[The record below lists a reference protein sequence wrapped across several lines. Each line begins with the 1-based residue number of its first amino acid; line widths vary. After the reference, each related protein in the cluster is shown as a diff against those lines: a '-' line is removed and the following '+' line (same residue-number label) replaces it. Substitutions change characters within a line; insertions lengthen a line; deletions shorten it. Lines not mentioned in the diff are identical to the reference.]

1 MDNVPSE
8 MLRGHID
15 TIILLSLLDSD
26 KHTGQIKEEIESRSD
41 GQFELKQGTFYSC
54 LQRIVKQGY
63 VTEYRV
69 STPEGRKKFYQLTEK
84 GKVYIDENKD
94 RWCFSRRVIDTLIQ
108 VPEPKEDKQN
118 KTVISL
124 PDAPET
130 AQEEEISP
138 EDTLKQFL
146 DGALDEQ
153 KKTETQAG
161 SYSQNVAAAQN
172 SDIKATE
179 NISTEAEKAEEKKK
193 TETKNGG
200 YDLFTYLDYTQSYP
214 LDEAS
219 YKKQAQA
226 KPQPVEAPAER
237 ETFFA
242 PHDEPT
248 PTQQTA
254 TVASATEQKQADP
267 VAEQTQISFT
277 DITTENGPQ
286 KTAEETAVKKER
298 VATHAE
304 QTHPQAQEQEVQK
317 ETAATTVSVQEKQE
331 ETEEKEDFYP
341 EDKVAS
347 REYRTVLSKLFPEKK
362 KQPETPAEE
371 PRELVYT
378 EGTDVN
384 SFFHDTVTIDDEK
397 LKEMQE
403 QAKLKKKHKIE
414 HQPVREQK
422 IKEKPKN
429 LPSDRAEKSCT
440 TYNPYYDFSDIKS
453 LAEAEGFRVRISSA
467 ENRKDSGRIMIN
479 KLIFHSSLIYF
490 AILAIETLIIGLT
503 TASIAK
509 LSFLPYFIFGCVCA
523 LFPISYGIAYL
534 VNPDKRVT
542 SLATFKSAI
551 ELIIIITLNLC
562 LVLFCCCIFAEIDFS
577 DPAMLLRWVFYPLL
591 ILLNLPV
598 YTFIKYLKLDNQ
610 RYFS

>member
-108 VPEPKEDKQN
+108 TPVANEDKQS
-118 KTVISL
+118 KTIISL
-124 PDAPET
+124 PDASEVS
-130 AQEEEISP
+130 QEEEISP

-146 DGALDEQ
+146 DGTLEEKAQAPKENNVTSSATQNSEAKPTQTTTKEADEQ
-153 KKTETQAG
+153 KEKQ
-161 SYSQNVAAAQN
+161 
-172 SDIKATE
+172 SDKD
-179 NISTEAEKAEEKKK
+179 
-193 TETKNGG
+193 KNGG

-214 LDEAS
+214 LDDTD
-219 YKKQAQA
+219 YKKPPKQPEVA
-226 KPQPVEAPAER
+226 KTAEH
-237 ETFFA
+237 ETFFEPQNKQNEPTA
-242 PHDEPT
+242 EPKHDEI
-248 PTQQTA
+248 
-254 TVASATEQKQADP
+254 VE
-267 VAEQTQISFT
+267 QISII
-277 DITTENGPQ
+277 DSEKTTEKEVKQESLQENPVPEEKEPQ
-286 KTAEETAVKKER
+286 R
-298 VATHAE
+298 
-304 QTHPQAQEQEVQK
+304 EQEEQI
-317 ETAATTVSVQEKQE
+317 AATLAPAQTE
-331 ETEEKEDFYP
+331 EVEEKEDFYP

-362 KQPETPAEE
+362 KQPEATEEE

-403 QAKLKKKHKIE
+403 QAKHQKKRKPEK
-414 HQPVREQK
+414 QSRNEQK
-422 IKEKPKN
+422 IREKTKN

-453 LAEAEGFRVRISSA
+453 LADAEGFRVRVSSA
-467 ENRKDSGRIMIN
+467 ETRKDAGRIMIN
-479 KLIFHSSLIYF
+479 KLIFHSSLEYF
-490 AILAIETLIIGLT
+490 AILAVETLILGLT

-509 LSFLPYFIFGCVCA
+509 LNYLPYLIFVLACA
-523 LFPISYGIAYL
+523 LFPLTYGIAYL
-534 VNPDKRVT
+534 INPNKKVA

>member
-108 VPEPKEDKQN
+108 TPAANEDKQS
-118 KTVISL
+118 KTIISL
-124 PDAPET
+124 PDAPEV

-146 DGALDEQ
+146 DGTLEEKAQAPKDNNVTSSATQNPEAKPTQTTTKEADEQ
-153 KKTETQAG
+153 KEKQ
-161 SYSQNVAAAQN
+161 
-172 SDIKATE
+172 SDKD
-179 NISTEAEKAEEKKK
+179 
-193 TETKNGG
+193 KNGG

-214 LDEAS
+214 LDDTD
-219 YKKQAQA
+219 YKKPPKQPEVA
-226 KPQPVEAPAER
+226 KTAEH
-237 ETFFA
+237 ETFFEPQNKQNKPA
-242 PHDEPT
+242 AEPKHDEI
-248 PTQQTA
+248 
-254 TVASATEQKQADP
+254 VE
-267 VAEQTQISFT
+267 QISII
-277 DITTENGPQ
+277 DSEKTTEKEVKQESLPENPIPEEKEPQ
-286 KTAEETAVKKER
+286 R
-298 VATHAE
+298 
-304 QTHPQAQEQEVQK
+304 EQEEQI
-317 ETAATTVSVQEKQE
+317 AATLAPAQTE
-331 ETEEKEDFYP
+331 EVEEKEDFYP

-362 KQPETPAEE
+362 KQPETIEEE

-403 QAKLKKKHKIE
+403 QAKHQKKRKPEK
-414 HQPVREQK
+414 QSRNEQK
-422 IKEKPKN
+422 IREKTKN

-453 LAEAEGFRVRISSA
+453 LADAEGFRVRVSSA
-467 ENRKDSGRIMIN
+467 ETRKDAGRIMIN
-479 KLIFHSSLIYF
+479 KLIFHSSLEYF
-490 AILAIETLIIGLT
+490 AILAIETLILGLT

-509 LSFLPYFIFGCVCA
+509 LNYLPYLIFVLACA
-523 LFPISYGIAYL
+523 LFPLTYGIAYL
-534 VNPDKRVT
+534 INPNKKVA

>member
-108 VPEPKEDKQN
+108 TPAANEDKQS
-118 KTVISL
+118 KTIISL
-124 PDAPET
+124 PDAPEMS
-130 AQEEEISP
+130 QEEEISP

-146 DGALDEQ
+146 DGTLEEKA
-153 KKTETQAG
+153 QAPIEN
-161 SYSQNVAAAQN
+161 NVTSSATQN
-172 SDIKATE
+172 SESKHTQ
-179 NISTEAEKAEEKKK
+179 TTTKEADEKEKQSDKD
-193 TETKNGG
+193 KNGG

-214 LDEAS
+214 LDDS
-219 YKKQAQA
+219 DFKKQPQKSEVA
-226 KPQPVEAPAER
+226 KSTGH
-237 ETFFA
+237 ETFFEQQNKQNEPA
-242 PHDEPT
+242 AEPKHDDEI
-248 PTQQTA
+248 
-254 TVASATEQKQADP
+254 VE
-267 VAEQTQISFT
+267 QISIV
-277 DITTENGPQ
+277 DSEKTTEKEVKQESLPENPIQEEKEPQ
-286 KTAEETAVKKER
+286 R
-298 VATHAE
+298 
-304 QTHPQAQEQEVQK
+304 
-317 ETAATTVSVQEKQE
+317 KQE
-331 ETEEKEDFYP
+331 EQIAATFAPAQTEEVEEKEDFYP
-341 EDKVAS
+341 EDKVVS

-362 KQPETPAEE
+362 KQPETIEEE

-403 QAKLKKKHKIE
+403 QAKHQKKRKPEK
-414 HQPVREQK
+414 QTRNEQK
-422 IKEKPKN
+422 IREKTKN

-453 LAEAEGFRVRISSA
+453 LADAEGFRVRVSSA
-467 ENRKDSGRIMIN
+467 ETRKDAGRIMIN
-479 KLIFHSSLIYF
+479 KLIFHSSLEYF
-490 AILAIETLIIGLT
+490 AILAIETLILGLT

-509 LSFLPYFIFGCVCA
+509 LNYLPYLVFVLTCA
-523 LFPISYGIAYL
+523 LFPLTYGIAYL
-534 VNPDKRVT
+534 INPNKKVA

>member
-108 VPEPKEDKQN
+108 TPAVNEDKQS
-118 KTVISL
+118 KTIISL
-124 PDAPET
+124 PDAPEV

-146 DGALDEQ
+146 DGTLEEKAQAPKDNNVTSSATQNPEAKPTQTTTKEADEQ
-153 KKTETQAG
+153 KEKQ
-161 SYSQNVAAAQN
+161 
-172 SDIKATE
+172 SDKD
-179 NISTEAEKAEEKKK
+179 
-193 TETKNGG
+193 KNGG

-214 LDEAS
+214 LDDTD
-219 YKKQAQA
+219 YKKPPKQPEVA
-226 KPQPVEAPAER
+226 KTAEH
-237 ETFFA
+237 ETFFEPQNKQNEPA
-242 PHDEPT
+242 TEPKHDEI
-248 PTQQTA
+248 
-254 TVASATEQKQADP
+254 VE
-267 VAEQTQISFT
+267 QISII
-277 DITTENGPQ
+277 DSE
-286 KTAEETAVKKER
+286 KTAEKEVKQESLPENPIQEEKE
-298 VATHAE
+298 
-304 QTHPQAQEQEVQK
+304 PQREQEEQI
-317 ETAATTVSVQEKQE
+317 AATLAPAQTE
-331 ETEEKEDFYP
+331 EVEEKEDFYP

-362 KQPETPAEE
+362 KQPETTEEE

-403 QAKLKKKHKIE
+403 QAKHQKKRKPEK
-414 HQPVREQK
+414 QSRNEQK
-422 IKEKPKN
+422 IREKTKN

-453 LAEAEGFRVRISSA
+453 LADAEGFRVRVSSA
-467 ENRKDSGRIMIN
+467 ETRKDAGRIMIN
-479 KLIFHSSLIYF
+479 KLIFHSSLEYF
-490 AILAIETLIIGLT
+490 AILAIETLILGLT

-509 LSFLPYFIFGCVCA
+509 LNYLPYLIFVLACA
-523 LFPISYGIAYL
+523 LFPLTYGIAYL
-534 VNPDKRVT
+534 ITPNKKVA

>member
-108 VPEPKEDKQN
+108 TPAANEDKQS
-118 KTVISL
+118 KTIISL
-124 PDAPET
+124 PDAPEVS
-130 AQEEEISP
+130 QEEEISP

-146 DGALDEQ
+146 DGMLKEKA
-153 KKTETQAG
+153 QAPKENNAT
-161 SYSQNVAAAQN
+161 SSATQN
-172 SDIKATE
+172 SESKHTQTTTKEVD
-179 NISTEAEKAEEKKK
+179 EKEKQSDKD
-193 TETKNGG
+193 KNGG

-214 LDEAS
+214 LDDS
-219 YKKQAQA
+219 DFKKQPQKPEVA
-226 KPQPVEAPAER
+226 KSTGH
-237 ETFFA
+237 ETFFEQQNKQNESA
-242 PHDEPT
+242 AEPKHDEI
-248 PTQQTA
+248 
-254 TVASATEQKQADP
+254 VE
-267 VAEQTQISFT
+267 QISIV
-277 DITTENGPQ
+277 DSEKTTEKEVKQESLPENPIQEEKEPQ
-286 KTAEETAVKKER
+286 R
-298 VATHAE
+298 
-304 QTHPQAQEQEVQK
+304 
-317 ETAATTVSVQEKQE
+317 KQE
-331 ETEEKEDFYP
+331 EQIAATFAPAQTEEVEEKEDFYP
-341 EDKVAS
+341 EDKVVS

-362 KQPETPAEE
+362 KQPETIEEE

-403 QAKLKKKHKIE
+403 QAKHQKKRKPEK
-414 HQPVREQK
+414 QSRNEQK
-422 IKEKPKN
+422 IREKTKN

-453 LAEAEGFRVRISSA
+453 LADAEGFRVRVSSA
-467 ENRKDSGRIMIN
+467 ETRKDAGRIMIN
-479 KLIFHSSLIYF
+479 KLIFHSSLEYF
-490 AILAIETLIIGLT
+490 AILAIETLILGLT

-509 LSFLPYFIFGCVCA
+509 LNYLPYLVFVLTCA
-523 LFPISYGIAYL
+523 LFPLTYGIAYL
-534 VNPDKRVT
+534 INPNKKVA

>member
-108 VPEPKEDKQN
+108 TPVANEDKQS
-118 KTVISL
+118 KTIISL
-124 PDAPET
+124 PDAPEV

-146 DGALDEQ
+146 DGTLEEKAQAPKDNNVTSSATQNPEAKPTQTTTKEADEQ
-153 KKTETQAG
+153 KEKQ
-161 SYSQNVAAAQN
+161 
-172 SDIKATE
+172 SDKD
-179 NISTEAEKAEEKKK
+179 
-193 TETKNGG
+193 KNGG

-214 LDEAS
+214 LDDTD
-219 YKKQAQA
+219 YKKPPKQPEVA
-226 KPQPVEAPAER
+226 KTAEH
-237 ETFFA
+237 ETFFEPQNKQNEPA
-242 PHDEPT
+242 AEPKHDEI
-248 PTQQTA
+248 
-254 TVASATEQKQADP
+254 VE
-267 VAEQTQISFT
+267 QISII
-277 DITTENGPQ
+277 DSE
-286 KTAEETAVKKER
+286 KTAEKEVKQESLQENPVPEEKE
-298 VATHAE
+298 
-304 QTHPQAQEQEVQK
+304 PQREQEEQI
-317 ETAATTVSVQEKQE
+317 AATLAPAQTE
-331 ETEEKEDFYP
+331 EVEEKEDFYP

-362 KQPETPAEE
+362 KQPEATEEE

-403 QAKLKKKHKIE
+403 QAKHQKKRKPEK
-414 HQPVREQK
+414 QSRNEQK
-422 IKEKPKN
+422 IREKTKN

-453 LAEAEGFRVRISSA
+453 LADAEGFRVRVSSA
-467 ENRKDSGRIMIN
+467 ETRKDAGRIMIN
-479 KLIFHSSLIYF
+479 KLIFHSSLEYF
-490 AILAIETLIIGLT
+490 AILAIETLILGLT

-509 LSFLPYFIFGCVCA
+509 LNYLPYLIFVLACA
-523 LFPISYGIAYL
+523 LFPLTYGIAYL
-534 VNPDKRVT
+534 INPNKKVA

>member
-108 VPEPKEDKQN
+108 TPAANEDKQS
-118 KTVISL
+118 KTIISL
-124 PDAPET
+124 PDAPEVS
-130 AQEEEISP
+130 QEEEISP

-146 DGALDEQ
+146 DGMLEEKA
-153 KKTETQAG
+153 QAPKENNAT
-161 SYSQNVAAAQN
+161 SSATQN
-172 SDIKATE
+172 SESKHTQ
-179 NISTEAEKAEEKKK
+179 TTTKEADEKEKQSDKD
-193 TETKNGG
+193 KNGG

-214 LDEAS
+214 LDDS
-219 YKKQAQA
+219 DFKKQPQKPEVA
-226 KPQPVEAPAER
+226 KSTGH
-237 ETFFA
+237 ETFFEQQNKQNESA
-242 PHDEPT
+242 AEPKHDEI
-248 PTQQTA
+248 
-254 TVASATEQKQADP
+254 VE
-267 VAEQTQISFT
+267 QISIV
-277 DITTENGPQ
+277 DSEKTTEKEVKQESLPENPIQEEKEPQ
-286 KTAEETAVKKER
+286 R
-298 VATHAE
+298 
-304 QTHPQAQEQEVQK
+304 
-317 ETAATTVSVQEKQE
+317 KQE
-331 ETEEKEDFYP
+331 EQIAATFAPAQTEEVEEKEDFYP
-341 EDKVAS
+341 EDKVVS

-362 KQPETPAEE
+362 KQPETIEEE

-403 QAKLKKKHKIE
+403 QAKHQKKRKPEK
-414 HQPVREQK
+414 QSRNEQK
-422 IKEKPKN
+422 IREKTKH

-453 LAEAEGFRVRISSA
+453 LADAEGFRVRVSSA
-467 ENRKDSGRIMIN
+467 ETRKDAGRIMIN
-479 KLIFHSSLIYF
+479 KLIFHSSLEYF
-490 AILAIETLIIGLT
+490 AILAIETLILGLT

-509 LSFLPYFIFGCVCA
+509 LNYLPYLVFVLTCA
-523 LFPISYGIAYL
+523 LFPLTYGIAYL
-534 VNPDKRVT
+534 INPNKKVA

>member
-108 VPEPKEDKQN
+108 TPVANEDKQS
-118 KTVISL
+118 KTIISL
-124 PDAPET
+124 PDAPEV

-146 DGALDEQ
+146 DGTLEEKAQAPKDNNVTSSATHNSEAKPTQTTTKEADEQ
-153 KKTETQAG
+153 KEKQ
-161 SYSQNVAAAQN
+161 
-172 SDIKATE
+172 SDKD
-179 NISTEAEKAEEKKK
+179 
-193 TETKNGG
+193 KNGG

-214 LDEAS
+214 LDDTD
-219 YKKQAQA
+219 YKKPPKQPEVA
-226 KPQPVEAPAER
+226 KTAEH
-237 ETFFA
+237 ETFFEPQNKQNEPA
-242 PHDEPT
+242 AEPKHDEI
-248 PTQQTA
+248 
-254 TVASATEQKQADP
+254 VE
-267 VAEQTQISFT
+267 QISII
-277 DITTENGPQ
+277 DSE
-286 KTAEETAVKKER
+286 KTAEKEVKQESLQENPVPEEKE
-298 VATHAE
+298 
-304 QTHPQAQEQEVQK
+304 PQREQEEQI
-317 ETAATTVSVQEKQE
+317 AATLAPAQTE
-331 ETEEKEDFYP
+331 EVEEKEDFYP

-362 KQPETPAEE
+362 KQPEATEEE

-403 QAKLKKKHKIE
+403 QAKHQKKRKPEK
-414 HQPVREQK
+414 QSRNEQK
-422 IKEKPKN
+422 IREKTKN

-453 LAEAEGFRVRISSA
+453 LADAEGFRVRVSSA
-467 ENRKDSGRIMIN
+467 ETRKDAGRIMIN
-479 KLIFHSSLIYF
+479 KLIFHSSLEYF
-490 AILAIETLIIGLT
+490 AILAIETLILGLT

-509 LSFLPYFIFGCVCA
+509 LNYLPYLIFVLACA
-523 LFPISYGIAYL
+523 LFPLTYGIAYL
-534 VNPDKRVT
+534 INPNKKVA

>member
-108 VPEPKEDKQN
+108 TPAANEDKQS
-118 KTVISL
+118 KTIISL
-124 PDAPET
+124 PDAPEVS
-130 AQEEEISP
+130 QEEEISP

-146 DGALDEQ
+146 DGTLEEKA
-153 KKTETQAG
+153 QAPKEN
-161 SYSQNVAAAQN
+161 NVTSSAAQN
-172 SDIKATE
+172 SESKHTQ
-179 NISTEAEKAEEKKK
+179 TTTKEADEKEKQSDKD
-193 TETKNGG
+193 KNGG

-214 LDEAS
+214 LDDS
-219 YKKQAQA
+219 DFKKQPQKPEVA
-226 KPQPVEAPAER
+226 KTTEH
-237 ETFFA
+237 ETFFEQQSKQNEPA
-242 PHDEPT
+242 AEPKHDEI
-248 PTQQTA
+248 
-254 TVASATEQKQADP
+254 VE
-267 VAEQTQISFT
+267 QISIV
-277 DITTENGPQ
+277 DSEKTTE
-286 KTAEETAVKKER
+286 KEVKQESSQENLSADEKYLPR
-298 VATHAE
+298 
-304 QTHPQAQEQEVQK
+304 EQEEQV
-317 ETAATTVSVQEKQE
+317 AATFAPAQTE
-331 ETEEKEDFYP
+331 EVEEKEDFYP

-362 KQPETPAEE
+362 KQPETIEEE

-403 QAKLKKKHKIE
+403 QAKHQKKRKPEK
-414 HQPVREQK
+414 QSRNEQK
-422 IKEKPKN
+422 IREKTKN

-453 LAEAEGFRVRISSA
+453 LADAEGFRVRVSSA
-467 ENRKDSGRIMIN
+467 ETRKDAGRIMIN
-479 KLIFHSSLIYF
+479 KLIFHSSLEYF
-490 AILAIETLIIGLT
+490 AILAIETLILGLT

-509 LSFLPYFIFGCVCA
+509 LNYLPYLIFVLTCA
-523 LFPISYGIAYL
+523 LFPLTYGIAYL
-534 VNPDKRVT
+534 INPNKKVA

>member
-108 VPEPKEDKQN
+108 TPVANEDKQS
-118 KTVISL
+118 KTIISL
-124 PDAPET
+124 PDAPEVS
-130 AQEEEISP
+130 QEEEISP

-146 DGALDEQ
+146 DGTLEEKAQAPKENNVTSSATQNSEAKPTQTTTKEADEQ
-153 KKTETQAG
+153 KEKQ
-161 SYSQNVAAAQN
+161 
-172 SDIKATE
+172 SDKD
-179 NISTEAEKAEEKKK
+179 
-193 TETKNGG
+193 KNGG

-214 LDEAS
+214 LDDTD
-219 YKKQAQA
+219 YKKPPKQPEVA
-226 KPQPVEAPAER
+226 KTAEH
-237 ETFFA
+237 ETFFEPQNKQNEPA
-242 PHDEPT
+242 VEPKHDEI
-248 PTQQTA
+248 
-254 TVASATEQKQADP
+254 VE
-267 VAEQTQISFT
+267 QISII
-277 DITTENGPQ
+277 DSEKTTEKEVKQESLQENSVPEEKEPQ
-286 KTAEETAVKKER
+286 REHEE
-298 VATHAE
+298 
-304 QTHPQAQEQEVQK
+304 QI
-317 ETAATTVSVQEKQE
+317 AATLAPAQTE
-331 ETEEKEDFYP
+331 EVEEKEDFYP

-362 KQPETPAEE
+362 KQPETTEEE

-403 QAKLKKKHKIE
+403 QAKHQKKRKPEK
-414 HQPVREQK
+414 QSRNEQK
-422 IKEKPKN
+422 IREKTKN

-453 LAEAEGFRVRISSA
+453 LADAEGFRVRVSSA
-467 ENRKDSGRIMIN
+467 ETRKDAGRIMIN
-479 KLIFHSSLIYF
+479 KLIFHSSLEYF
-490 AILAIETLIIGLT
+490 AILAIETLILGLT

-509 LSFLPYFIFGCVCA
+509 LNYLPYLIFVLACA
-523 LFPISYGIAYL
+523 LFPLTYGIAYL
-534 VNPDKRVT
+534 INPNKKVA

>member
-108 VPEPKEDKQN
+108 TPAANEDKQS
-118 KTVISL
+118 KTIISL
-124 PDAPET
+124 PDAPEVS
-130 AQEEEISP
+130 QEEEISP

-146 DGALDEQ
+146 DGTLEEKA
-153 KKTETQAG
+153 QAPKENNAT
-161 SYSQNVAAAQN
+161 SSATQN
-172 SDIKATE
+172 SESKHTQ
-179 NISTEAEKAEEKKK
+179 TTTKEADEKEKQSDKD
-193 TETKNGG
+193 KNGG

-214 LDEAS
+214 LDDS
-219 YKKQAQA
+219 DYKKQPQKPEVA
-226 KPQPVEAPAER
+226 KTTEH
-237 ETFFA
+237 ETFFEQQSKQNEPA
-242 PHDEPT
+242 AEPKHDEI
-248 PTQQTA
+248 
-254 TVASATEQKQADP
+254 VE
-267 VAEQTQISFT
+267 QISIV
-277 DITTENGPQ
+277 DSEKTTE
-286 KTAEETAVKKER
+286 KEVKQESLQENLSADEKYLPR
-298 VATHAE
+298 
-304 QTHPQAQEQEVQK
+304 EQEEQV
-317 ETAATTVSVQEKQE
+317 AATSAPAQTE
-331 ETEEKEDFYP
+331 EVEEKEDFYP

-362 KQPETPAEE
+362 KQPETIEEE

-403 QAKLKKKHKIE
+403 QAKHQKKRKPEK
-414 HQPVREQK
+414 QSRNEQK
-422 IKEKPKN
+422 IREKTKN

-440 TYNPYYDFSDIKS
+440 TYIPYYDFSDIKS
-453 LAEAEGFRVRISSA
+453 LADAEGFRVRVSSA
-467 ENRKDSGRIMIN
+467 ETRKDAGRIMIN
-479 KLIFHSSLIYF
+479 KLIFHSSLEYF
-490 AILAIETLIIGLT
+490 AILAIETLILGLT

-509 LSFLPYFIFGCVCA
+509 LNYLPYLIFVLACA
-523 LFPISYGIAYL
+523 LFPLTYGIAYL
-534 VNPDKRVT
+534 INPNKKVA

>member
-108 VPEPKEDKQN
+108 TPAANEDKQS
-118 KTVISL
+118 KTIISL
-124 PDAPET
+124 PDAPEVS
-130 AQEEEISP
+130 QEEEISP

-146 DGALDEQ
+146 DGTLEEKA
-153 KKTETQAG
+153 QAPKEN
-161 SYSQNVAAAQN
+161 NVTSSAAQN
-172 SDIKATE
+172 SESKHTQTTTKELD
-179 NISTEAEKAEEKKK
+179 EKEKQSDKD
-193 TETKNGG
+193 KNGG

-214 LDEAS
+214 LDDS
-219 YKKQAQA
+219 DFKKTPQKPEVA
-226 KPQPVEAPAER
+226 KTTGH
-237 ETFFA
+237 ETFFEQQNKQNEPA
-242 PHDEPT
+242 AEPKHDEI
-248 PTQQTA
+248 
-254 TVASATEQKQADP
+254 VE
-267 VAEQTQISFT
+267 QISIV
-277 DITTENGPQ
+277 DSEKTTEKEVKQESLPENPIQEEKEPQ
-286 KTAEETAVKKER
+286 R
-298 VATHAE
+298 
-304 QTHPQAQEQEVQK
+304 
-317 ETAATTVSVQEKQE
+317 KQE
-331 ETEEKEDFYP
+331 EQIAATFAPAQTEEVEEKEDFYP
-341 EDKVAS
+341 EDKVVS

-362 KQPETPAEE
+362 KQPETIEEE

-403 QAKLKKKHKIE
+403 QAKHQKKRKPEK
-414 HQPVREQK
+414 QSRNEQK
-422 IKEKPKN
+422 IREKTKN

-453 LAEAEGFRVRISSA
+453 LADAEGFRVRVSSA
-467 ENRKDSGRIMIN
+467 ETRKDAGRIMIN
-479 KLIFHSSLIYF
+479 KLIFHSSLEYF
-490 AILAIETLIIGLT
+490 AILAIETLILGLT

-509 LSFLPYFIFGCVCA
+509 LNYLPYLVFVLTCA
-523 LFPISYGIAYL
+523 LFPLTYGIAYL
-534 VNPDKRVT
+534 INPNKKVA

>member
-108 VPEPKEDKQN
+108 TPAANEDKQS
-118 KTVISL
+118 KTIISL
-124 PDAPET
+124 PDAPEV

-146 DGALDEQ
+146 DGTLEEKAQAPKDNNVISSATQNPEAKPAQTTTKEADEQ
-153 KKTETQAG
+153 KEKQ
-161 SYSQNVAAAQN
+161 
-172 SDIKATE
+172 SDKD
-179 NISTEAEKAEEKKK
+179 
-193 TETKNGG
+193 KNGG

-214 LDEAS
+214 LDDTD
-219 YKKQAQA
+219 YKKPPKQPEVA
-226 KPQPVEAPAER
+226 KTAEH
-237 ETFFA
+237 ETFFEPQNKQNEPA
-242 PHDEPT
+242 AEPKHDEI
-248 PTQQTA
+248 
-254 TVASATEQKQADP
+254 VE
-267 VAEQTQISFT
+267 QISII
-277 DITTENGPQ
+277 DSE
-286 KTAEETAVKKER
+286 KTAEKEVKQESLPENPIPEEKEPQR
-298 VATHAE
+298 EHEE
-304 QTHPQAQEQEVQK
+304 QI
-317 ETAATTVSVQEKQE
+317 AATLAPAQTE
-331 ETEEKEDFYP
+331 EVEEKEDFYP

-362 KQPETPAEE
+362 KQPEATEEE

-403 QAKLKKKHKIE
+403 QAKHQKKRKPEK
-414 HQPVREQK
+414 QSRNEQK
-422 IKEKPKN
+422 IREKTKN

-453 LAEAEGFRVRISSA
+453 LADAEGFRVRVSSA
-467 ENRKDSGRIMIN
+467 ETRKDAGRIMIN
-479 KLIFHSSLIYF
+479 KLIFHSSLEYF
-490 AILAIETLIIGLT
+490 AILAIETLILGLT

-509 LSFLPYFIFGCVCA
+509 LNYLPYLIFVLACA
-523 LFPISYGIAYL
+523 LFPLTYGIAYL
-534 VNPDKRVT
+534 INPNKKVA

>member
-108 VPEPKEDKQN
+108 TPAANEDKQS
-118 KTVISL
+118 KTIISL
-124 PDAPET
+124 PDAPEVS
-130 AQEEEISP
+130 QEEEISP

-146 DGALDEQ
+146 DGTLEEKA
-153 KKTETQAG
+153 QAPKEN
-161 SYSQNVAAAQN
+161 NVTSSATQN
-172 SDIKATE
+172 SESKHTQ
-179 NISTEAEKAEEKKK
+179 TTTKEADEKEKQADKD
-193 TETKNGG
+193 KNGG

-214 LDEAS
+214 LDDS
-219 YKKQAQA
+219 DFKKQPQKPEVA
-226 KPQPVEAPAER
+226 KTTGH
-237 ETFFA
+237 ETFFEQQNKQNESA
-242 PHDEPT
+242 AEPKHDEI
-248 PTQQTA
+248 
-254 TVASATEQKQADP
+254 VE
-267 VAEQTQISFT
+267 QISIV
-277 DITTENGPQ
+277 DSEKTTEKEIKQESLPENPIQEEKEPQ
-286 KTAEETAVKKER
+286 R
-298 VATHAE
+298 
-304 QTHPQAQEQEVQK
+304 
-317 ETAATTVSVQEKQE
+317 KQE
-331 ETEEKEDFYP
+331 EQVAATFAPAQTEEVEEKEDFYP
-341 EDKVAS
+341 EDKVVS

-362 KQPETPAEE
+362 KQPETIEEE

-403 QAKLKKKHKIE
+403 QAKHQKKRKPEK
-414 HQPVREQK
+414 QSRNEQK
-422 IKEKPKN
+422 IREKTKN

-453 LAEAEGFRVRISSA
+453 LADAEGFRVRVSSA
-467 ENRKDSGRIMIN
+467 ETRKDAGRIMIN
-479 KLIFHSSLIYF
+479 KLIFHSSLEYF
-490 AILAIETLIIGLT
+490 AILAIETLILGLT

-509 LSFLPYFIFGCVCA
+509 LNYLPYLVFVLTCA
-523 LFPISYGIAYL
+523 LFPLTYGIAYL
-534 VNPDKRVT
+534 INPNKKVA

>member
-108 VPEPKEDKQN
+108 TPAANEDKQS
-118 KTVISL
+118 KTIISL
-124 PDAPET
+124 PDAPEVS
-130 AQEEEISP
+130 QEEEISP

-146 DGALDEQ
+146 DGTLEEKA
-153 KKTETQAG
+153 QAPKEN
-161 SYSQNVAAAQN
+161 NVTSSATQN
-172 SDIKATE
+172 SESKHTQ
-179 NISTEAEKAEEKKK
+179 TTTKEADEKEKQSDKD
-193 TETKNGG
+193 KNGG

-214 LDEAS
+214 LDDS
-219 YKKQAQA
+219 DFKKQPQKPEVA
-226 KPQPVEAPAER
+226 KTTGH
-237 ETFFA
+237 ETFFEPQNKQNEPA
-242 PHDEPT
+242 SEPKHDEI
-248 PTQQTA
+248 
-254 TVASATEQKQADP
+254 VE
-267 VAEQTQISFT
+267 QISIV
-277 DITTENGPQ
+277 DSEKTTE
-286 KTAEETAVKKER
+286 KEVKQESLQENLSADEKYLPR
-298 VATHAE
+298 
-304 QTHPQAQEQEVQK
+304 EQEEQV
-317 ETAATTVSVQEKQE
+317 AATSAPAQTE
-331 ETEEKEDFYP
+331 EVEEKEDFYP

-362 KQPETPAEE
+362 KQPETIEEE

-403 QAKLKKKHKIE
+403 QAKHQKKRKPEK
-414 HQPVREQK
+414 QSRNEQK
-422 IKEKPKN
+422 NREKTKN

-453 LAEAEGFRVRISSA
+453 LADAEGFRVRVSSA
-467 ENRKDSGRIMIN
+467 ETRKDAGRIMIN
-479 KLIFHSSLIYF
+479 KLIFHSSLEYF
-490 AILAIETLIIGLT
+490 AILAIETLILGLT

-509 LSFLPYFIFGCVCA
+509 LNYLPYLIFVLACA
-523 LFPISYGIAYL
+523 LFPLTYGIAYL
-534 VNPDKRVT
+534 INPNKKVA

>member
-108 VPEPKEDKQN
+108 TPAANEDKQS
-118 KTVISL
+118 KTIISL
-124 PDAPET
+124 PDAPEV

-146 DGALDEQ
+146 DGTLEEKA
-153 KKTETQAG
+153 QAPKEN
-161 SYSQNVAAAQN
+161 NVTSSAAQN
-172 SDIKATE
+172 SESKHTQTTTKEVD
-179 NISTEAEKAEEKKK
+179 EKEKQSDKD
-193 TETKNGG
+193 KNGG

-214 LDEAS
+214 LDDS
-219 YKKQAQA
+219 DYKKLPKQPEVA
-226 KPQPVEAPAER
+226 KTAEH
-237 ETFFA
+237 ETFFEPQNKQNEPA
-242 PHDEPT
+242 AEPKHDEI
-248 PTQQTA
+248 
-254 TVASATEQKQADP
+254 VE
-267 VAEQTQISFT
+267 QISIV
-277 DITTENGPQ
+277 DSEKTTEKEVKQESLPENPIQEEKEPQ
-286 KTAEETAVKKER
+286 
-298 VATHAE
+298 H
-304 QTHPQAQEQEVQK
+304 
-317 ETAATTVSVQEKQE
+317 KQE
-331 ETEEKEDFYP
+331 EQVATTFAPAQTEEVEEKEDFYP
-341 EDKVAS
+341 EDKVVS

-362 KQPETPAEE
+362 KQPETIEEE

-403 QAKLKKKHKIE
+403 QAKHQKKRKPEK
-414 HQPVREQK
+414 QSRNEQK
-422 IKEKPKN
+422 IREKTKN

-453 LAEAEGFRVRISSA
+453 LADAEGFRVRVSSA
-467 ENRKDSGRIMIN
+467 ETRKDAGRIMIN
-479 KLIFHSSLIYF
+479 KLIFHSSLEYF
-490 AILAIETLIIGLT
+490 AILAIETLILGLT

-509 LSFLPYFIFGCVCA
+509 LNYLPYLVFVLTCA
-523 LFPISYGIAYL
+523 LFPLTYGIAYL
-534 VNPDKRVT
+534 INPNKKVA

>member
-108 VPEPKEDKQN
+108 TPAANEDKQS
-118 KTVISL
+118 KTIISL
-124 PDAPET
+124 PDAPEVS
-130 AQEEEISP
+130 QEEEISP

-146 DGALDEQ
+146 DGTLEEKA
-153 KKTETQAG
+153 QAPKEN
-161 SYSQNVAAAQN
+161 NVTSSAAQN
-172 SDIKATE
+172 SESKHTQTTTKELD
-179 NISTEAEKAEEKKK
+179 EKEKQSDKD
-193 TETKNGG
+193 KNGG

-214 LDEAS
+214 LDDS
-219 YKKQAQA
+219 DFKKTPQKPEVA
-226 KPQPVEAPAER
+226 KTTGH
-237 ETFFA
+237 ETFLEQQNKQNKPA
-242 PHDEPT
+242 AEPKHDEI
-248 PTQQTA
+248 
-254 TVASATEQKQADP
+254 VE
-267 VAEQTQISFT
+267 QISIV
-277 DITTENGPQ
+277 DSEKTTEKEVKQESLPENPIQEEKEPQ
-286 KTAEETAVKKER
+286 R
-298 VATHAE
+298 
-304 QTHPQAQEQEVQK
+304 
-317 ETAATTVSVQEKQE
+317 KQE
-331 ETEEKEDFYP
+331 EQIAATFAPAQTEEVEEKEDFYP
-341 EDKVAS
+341 EDKVVS

-362 KQPETPAEE
+362 KQPETIEEE

-403 QAKLKKKHKIE
+403 QAKHQKKRKPEK
-414 HQPVREQK
+414 QSRNEQK
-422 IKEKPKN
+422 IREKTKN

-453 LAEAEGFRVRISSA
+453 LADAEGFRVRVSSA
-467 ENRKDSGRIMIN
+467 ETRKDAGRIMIN
-479 KLIFHSSLIYF
+479 KLIFHSSLEYF
-490 AILAIETLIIGLT
+490 AILAIETLILGLT

-509 LSFLPYFIFGCVCA
+509 LNYLPYLVFVLTCA
-523 LFPISYGIAYL
+523 LFPLTYGIAYL
-534 VNPDKRVT
+534 INPNKKVA

>member
-108 VPEPKEDKQN
+108 TPAANEDKQS
-118 KTVISL
+118 KTIISL
-124 PDAPET
+124 PDAPEVS
-130 AQEEEISP
+130 QEEEISP

-146 DGALDEQ
+146 DGTLEE
-153 KKTETQAG
+153 KTQAPKEN
-161 SYSQNVAAAQN
+161 NVTSSATQN
-172 SDIKATE
+172 SESKHTQ
-179 NISTEAEKAEEKKK
+179 TTTKEADELKEKQSDKD
-193 TETKNGG
+193 KNGG

-214 LDEAS
+214 LDDS
-219 YKKQAQA
+219 DFKKQPQKPEVA
-226 KPQPVEAPAER
+226 KTTGH
-237 ETFFA
+237 ETFFEQQSRQNEPA
-242 PHDEPT
+242 AEPKHDEI
-248 PTQQTA
+248 
-254 TVASATEQKQADP
+254 VE
-267 VAEQTQISFT
+267 QISIV
-277 DITTENGPQ
+277 DSEKTTE
-286 KTAEETAVKKER
+286 KEVKQESLQENLSADEKYLPR
-298 VATHAE
+298 
-304 QTHPQAQEQEVQK
+304 EQEEQV
-317 ETAATTVSVQEKQE
+317 AATSAPAQTE
-331 ETEEKEDFYP
+331 EVEEKEDFYP
-341 EDKVAS
+341 EDKVVS

-362 KQPETPAEE
+362 KQPETIEEE

-403 QAKLKKKHKIE
+403 QAKHQKKRKPEK
-414 HQPVREQK
+414 QSRNEQK
-422 IKEKPKN
+422 IREKTKN

-453 LAEAEGFRVRISSA
+453 LADAEGFRVRVSSA
-467 ENRKDSGRIMIN
+467 ETRKDAGRIMIN
-479 KLIFHSSLIYF
+479 KLIFHSSLEYF
-490 AILAIETLIIGLT
+490 AILAIETLILGLT

-509 LSFLPYFIFGCVCA
+509 LNYLPYLIFVLACA
-523 LFPISYGIAYL
+523 LFPLTYGIAYL
-534 VNPDKRVT
+534 INPNKKVA

>member
-108 VPEPKEDKQN
+108 TPAANEDKQS
-118 KTVISL
+118 KTIISL
-124 PDAPET
+124 PDAPEV

-146 DGALDEQ
+146 DGTLEEKA
-153 KKTETQAG
+153 QAPKEN
-161 SYSQNVAAAQN
+161 NVTSSATQN
-172 SDIKATE
+172 SESKYTQ
-179 NISTEAEKAEEKKK
+179 TTTKEADEKEKQSDKD
-193 TETKNGG
+193 KNGG

-214 LDEAS
+214 LDDS
-219 YKKQAQA
+219 DFKKQPQ
-226 KPQPVEAPAER
+226 KPEVEKTTGH
-237 ETFFA
+237 ETFFEQQTKQNEPA
-242 PHDEPT
+242 AEPKHDEI
-248 PTQQTA
+248 
-254 TVASATEQKQADP
+254 VE
-267 VAEQTQISFT
+267 QISIV
-277 DITTENGPQ
+277 DSEKTTEKEVKQESLPENPIQ
-286 KTAEETAVKKER
+286 EEKESQR
-298 VATHAE
+298 
-304 QTHPQAQEQEVQK
+304 
-317 ETAATTVSVQEKQE
+317 KQE
-331 ETEEKEDFYP
+331 EQVAATSAPAQTEEVEEKEDFYP

-362 KQPETPAEE
+362 KQPETIEEE

-403 QAKLKKKHKIE
+403 QAKHQKKRKPEK
-414 HQPVREQK
+414 QSRNEQK
-422 IKEKPKN
+422 IREKTKN

-453 LAEAEGFRVRISSA
+453 LADAEGFRVRVSSA
-467 ENRKDSGRIMIN
+467 ETRKDAGRIMIN
-479 KLIFHSSLIYF
+479 KLIFHSSLEYF
-490 AILAIETLIIGLT
+490 AILAIETLILGLT

-509 LSFLPYFIFGCVCA
+509 LNYLPYLIFVLACA
-523 LFPISYGIAYL
+523 LFPLTYGIAYL
-534 VNPDKRVT
+534 INPNKKVA

>member
-108 VPEPKEDKQN
+108 TPAANEDKQS
-118 KTVISL
+118 KTIISL
-124 PDAPET
+124 PDAPEVS
-130 AQEEEISP
+130 QEEEISP

-146 DGALDEQ
+146 DGMLEEKA
-153 KKTETQAG
+153 QAPKENNAT
-161 SYSQNVAAAQN
+161 SSATQN
-172 SDIKATE
+172 SESKHTQ
-179 NISTEAEKAEEKKK
+179 TTTKEADEKEKQSDKD
-193 TETKNGG
+193 KNGG

-214 LDEAS
+214 LDDS
-219 YKKQAQA
+219 DFKKQPQKPEVA
-226 KPQPVEAPAER
+226 KSTGH
-237 ETFFA
+237 ETFFEQQNKQNESA
-242 PHDEPT
+242 AEPKHDEI
-248 PTQQTA
+248 
-254 TVASATEQKQADP
+254 VE
-267 VAEQTQISFT
+267 QISIV
-277 DITTENGPQ
+277 DSEKTTEKEVKQESLPENPIQEEKEPQ
-286 KTAEETAVKKER
+286 R
-298 VATHAE
+298 
-304 QTHPQAQEQEVQK
+304 
-317 ETAATTVSVQEKQE
+317 KQE
-331 ETEEKEDFYP
+331 EQIAATFAPAQTEEVEEKEDFYP
-341 EDKVAS
+341 EDKVVS

-362 KQPETPAEE
+362 KQPETIEEE

-403 QAKLKKKHKIE
+403 QAKHQKKRKPEK
-414 HQPVREQK
+414 QSRNEQK
-422 IKEKPKN
+422 IREKTKN

-453 LAEAEGFRVRISSA
+453 LADAEGFRVRVSSA
-467 ENRKDSGRIMIN
+467 ETRKDAGRIMIN
-479 KLIFHSSLIYF
+479 KLIFHSSLEYF
-490 AILAIETLIIGLT
+490 AILAID
-503 TASIAK
+503 
-509 LSFLPYFIFGCVCA
+509 LPYLVFVLTCA
-523 LFPISYGIAYL
+523 LFPLTYDIAYL
-534 VNPDKRVT
+534 INPNKKVA

>member
-108 VPEPKEDKQN
+108 TPAANEDKQS
-118 KTVISL
+118 KTIISL
-124 PDAPET
+124 PDAPEVS
-130 AQEEEISP
+130 QEEEISP

-146 DGALDEQ
+146 DGMLEEKA
-153 KKTETQAG
+153 QAPKENNAT
-161 SYSQNVAAAQN
+161 SSATQN
-172 SDIKATE
+172 SESKHTQ
-179 NISTEAEKAEEKKK
+179 TTTKEADEKEKQSDKD
-193 TETKNGG
+193 KNGG

-214 LDEAS
+214 LDDS
-219 YKKQAQA
+219 DFKKQPQ
-226 KPQPVEAPAER
+226 KPEVAETTGH
-237 ETFFA
+237 ETFFEQQNKQNESA
-242 PHDEPT
+242 AEPKHDEI
-248 PTQQTA
+248 
-254 TVASATEQKQADP
+254 VE
-267 VAEQTQISFT
+267 QISIV
-277 DITTENGPQ
+277 DSEKTTEKEVKQESLPENPIQEEKEPQ
-286 KTAEETAVKKER
+286 R
-298 VATHAE
+298 
-304 QTHPQAQEQEVQK
+304 
-317 ETAATTVSVQEKQE
+317 KQE
-331 ETEEKEDFYP
+331 EQIAATFAPAQTEEVEEKEDFYP
-341 EDKVAS
+341 EDKVVS

-362 KQPETPAEE
+362 KQPETIEEE

-403 QAKLKKKHKIE
+403 QAKHQKKRKPEK
-414 HQPVREQK
+414 QSRNEQK
-422 IKEKPKN
+422 IREKTKN

-453 LAEAEGFRVRISSA
+453 LADAEGFRVRVSSA
-467 ENRKDSGRIMIN
+467 ETRKDAGRIMIN
-479 KLIFHSSLIYF
+479 KLIFHSSLEYF
-490 AILAIETLIIGLT
+490 AILAIETLILGLT

-509 LSFLPYFIFGCVCA
+509 LNYLPYLVFVLTCA
-523 LFPISYGIAYL
+523 LFPLTYGIAYL
-534 VNPDKRVT
+534 INPNKKVA